1 MNMRLTHAFHLM
13 MMVQVREFIRDF
25 KPQDLVLDPM
35 EAKEMGVTKK
45 EAKEQ
50 KGTENKAAEARRP
63 GKSYAG
69 YPSISEGLPNG
80 GSTAQHIRHGD
91 TDPLDIKIGKPDL
104 CLSPLKE
111 IQLRGIESDLL
122 QEATSSGTRA
132 PTKGRD
138 GKERS
143 VVEESAEQEELEE
156 RALRS
161 DADADADAQESWER
175 ERTTRRKWL
184 FDERLRRQKEEKARR
199 EHNVLRQ
206 EWRRKRM
213 EEAEAVVRARG
224 CSSSSSHEAGGGG
237 GGTGAGGAA
246 LRQEQEEALL
256 RIPSKKYDGP
266 KILTSS
272 RSGSWLRAAHDPQ
285 EQLLGRGDSC

>member
-1 MNMRLTHAFHLM
+1 MRLTYAFPLM

-25 KPQDLVLDPM
+25 KTQDMLLDPL

-50 KGTENKAAEARRP
+50 QKGTENKAAEERRP

-69 YPSISEGLPNG
+69 YPSMSEGLQHG
-80 GSTAQHIRHGD
+80 ASTAQHMRHGD
-91 TDPLDIKIGKPDL
+91 TDPLDSKVGKPDL

-111 IQLRGIESDLL
+111 LQLRGIESDLL
-122 QEATSSGTRA
+122 QEGTSSGTRA

-138 GKERS
+138 GKERR
-143 VVEESAEQEELEE
+143 VVEESGEQEELEE

-161 DADADADAQESWER
+161 DADADADAQDSWER

-184 FDERLRRQKEEKARR
+184 FDESLRREKEEKARR

-213 EEAEAVVRARG
+213 EEAEAVVRARRKQ
-224 CSSSSSHEAGGGG
+224 AGGGG
-237 GGTGAGGAA
+237 GGGEAAGG
-246 LRQEQEEALL
+246 
-256 RIPSKKYDGP
+256 G
-266 KILTSS
+266 
-272 RSGSWLRAAHDPQ
+272 
-285 EQLLGRGDSC
+285 GRGNGRNKCNTSTWTDR